1 MAKYSNIDYLLARDE
16 TEEPG
21 GTWSPWLG
29 CCHAGAGCAHCW
41 AEEWASRFSRF
52 RGHWGK
58 HAPRY
63 FFGEE
68 HWRQPH
74 RWQRKCERLGVRK
87 RVLASLC
94 DPFEALRG
102 GHPQRHKMIEE
113 RLRLLELI
121 ELTPRLD
128 WLLLTKRPEN
138 IPAIVGDIRLPNLWL
153 GVSAWDQP
161 SADRNISPLLEAPAA
176 LHWVSFE
183 PLLGPVE
190 ICNGVANRWSV
201 PTIQDKHGHGREWT
215 DPGESYVP
223 IDWVV
228 VGCESQGARPGRPCE
243 REWVHSLVG
252 QCRRAEVPMFT
263 KQLPDALSGRRLIKS
278 AQLAREG
285 WPVELPR

>member
-1 MAKYSNIDYLLARDE
+1 MAEQSKIDYLAAQDE

-29 CCHAGAGCAHCW
+29 CSHAGAGCAHCW

-68 HWRQPH
+68 HWQQPR

-87 RVLASLC
+87 RVLVSLC
-94 DPFEALRG
+94 DPFERPLGSRG
-102 GHPQRHKMIEE
+102 EPMDEA
-113 RLRLLELI
+113 RLRLFRLI
-121 ELTPRLD
+121 RQTPCLD
-128 WLLLTKRPEN
+128 WLLLTKRP
-138 IPAIVGDIRLPNLWL
+138 GNLSQWTDSDPKYAPDNVWL
-153 GVSAWDQP
+153 GVSCWDQE
-161 SADRNISPLLEAPAA
+161 SADRNIPPLLKVPAA
-176 LHWVSFE
+176 VHWLSLE
-183 PLLGPVE
+183 PLLGAVVIKCTCGAPL
-190 ICNGVANRWSV
+190 G
-201 PTIQDKHGHGREWT
+201 HGHSCPWNMLGPR
-215 DPGESYVP
+215 PNL
-223 IDWVV
+223 DWVV
-228 VGCESQGARPGRPCE
+228 VGCESRGARPGRHCE

-252 QCRRAEVPMFT
+252 QCRRAEVPIFT
-263 KQLPDALSGRRLIKS
+263 KQLPDALTGWRLVKS